1 MAHSINFVLQTTL
14 LSSSSKLHQFAE
26 GSQITQELGGTLSYN
41 HNRWIDTRLVSLI
54 TNYVTLN
61 NKYYVFYYNRQI
73 DKKFVS
79 KHLSNLFLE
88 LDFV

>member
-1 MAHSINFVLQTTL
+1 MYMAHSINFVLQTTL

-61 NKYYVFYYNRQI
+61 KKYYVFITTDRLI
-73 DKKFVS
+73 R
-79 KHLSNLFLE
+79 NL
-88 LDFV
+88 